1 MGAALKLKRVLA
13 NLQRVLAIELLC
25 AAQGIDFLAPLRPGR
40 RAQKAFE
47 AVRSVSR
54 RLTDDRSLAGDIE
67 RVCELIERRRFSEI
81 LKE

>member
-1 MGAALKLKRVLA
+1 MGAALKLKRVIA

-40 RAQKAFE
+40 RAQKVFE
-47 AVRSVSR
+47 MVRSVSE
-54 RLTDDRSLAGDIE
+54 RLTRDRSLAADIE
-67 RVCELIERRRFSEI
+67 RVCELIEERQFSRI